1 VHDCEPLSAVALA
14 TVQFKPEG
22 VETTLK
28 LVPMPSALN
37 VTSAFV
43 DVPTCATVGAVT
55 PLIVTVDPD
64 TGVVSVLVLTFD
76 AGYAVALPTG
86 LVKPASVN
94 DAAVPEVVA
103 HEAGSVIA
111 TACAVTTPEVAVV
124 HPVPVNPVPNVM
136 AGVAGMIIPAPNV
149 TVTDPAAGTA
159 VPVKAAVHV
168 VEVAPATVE
177 LGVTDTEVNPAK
189 TNAEEPDV
197 ATVSAVV
204 ETV

>member
-1 VHDCEPLSAVALA
+1 L
-14 TVQFKPEG
+14 
-22 VETTLK
+22 
-28 LVPMPSALN
+28 
-37 VTSAFV
+37 V
-43 DVPTCATVGAVT
+43 DVPTWATVGVVT
-55 PLIVTVDPD
+55 PLNVTVAPD
-64 TGVVSVLVLTFD
+64 TAVAFVLVNTFEV
-76 AGYAVALPTG
+76 GYAVALPTG

-103 HEAGSVIA
+103 QEAGSVM
-111 TACAVTTPEVAVV
+111 VTTCDATEPDVAVV

-136 AGVAGMIIPAPNV
+136 AGVAGTLIPVPKV
-149 TVTDPAAGTA
+149 TVTEPAAGTA

-189 TNAEEPDV
+189 TNAPEPDV
-197 ATVSAVV
+197 ATESPVV